1 MYTECPSCHTFFKVT
16 PPQLKVAQ
24 GRVRCGRCD
33 TVFNALATLAEE
45 VPSTASAP
53 ASISNEFENLDMQSQ
68 FNQDQSASLAD
79 VKIPGMDVSEAVDGG
94 LELLENDVLAN
105 LGDDIG
111 DIAPVETQALED
123 NAPAGE
129 FDLDEDLFSSPA
141 LDENAMGEM
150 VGEGNALDL
159 DAGDGF
165 GELDLAGDLDEQPA
179 ADALDEFGISQFDL
193 DDQEPSFEQDVF
205 AADGG
210 ESVSKKASRFEAQDT
225 EALDLNEEVP
235 VDLAS
240 APDLED
246 APLDQ
251 PLMPDADIEVDTPA
265 SRRDYE
271 SRFETDFDEKQS
283 AEDYVL
289 QELDEKESKPRS
301 FLASVFWI
309 FLITSLLFVLLGQFA
324 YFKREELVKNP
335 QLRPYIEKLC
345 AEINVYIPCEIPAPK
360 DLEAIQLLE
369 RDVRTHPSTK
379 GALLITSTIISKAEF
394 EQAFPKLE
402 LTFSD
407 INQKVLAR
415 RLFEPNEYLSDD
427 VDLEKGLTP
436 DLPVRI
442 MLEIVD
448 PGSEAVNF
456 EFTFK

>member
-79 VKIPGMDVSEAVDGG
+79 VKIPGMDVSGAAAGADF
-94 LELLENDVLAN
+94 ELLENDVLGD
-105 LGDDIG
+105 LGDDIADVASMDGLAVEGEAPGG
-111 DIAPVETQALED
+111 D
-123 NAPAGE
+123 
-129 FDLDEDLFSSPA
+129 FDLGEDLFSTPA
-141 LDENAMGEM
+141 LDEDVMGEV
-150 VGEGNALDL
+150 VGEGDALDL
-159 DAGDGF
+159 EAGEGF

-179 ADALDEFGISQFDL
+179 ADALDDFGVSQFDL
-193 DDQEPSFEQDVF
+193 DDEQPAFEQDVF
-205 AADGG
+205 APEGSAAA
-210 ESVSKKASRFEAQDT
+210 SKPKSRFEAEDT
-225 EALDLNEEVP
+225 AALDLDDKAT
-235 VDLAS
+235 VDL
-240 APDLED
+240 EE

-251 PLMPDADIEVDTPA
+251 PLMPDADIEEDIPGT
-265 SRRDYE
+265 RR
-271 SRFETDFDEKQS
+271 SRFDNDFDEKQT

-301 FLASVFWI
+301 LLASLFWI

-324 YFKREELVKNP
+324 YFKREELAKQP
-335 QLRPYIEKLC
+335 QLRPYLEKACEALN
-345 AEINVYIPCEIPAPK
+345 AYVPCDIPAPK

-379 GALLITSTIISKAEF
+379 GALLITSTIISKADF
-394 EQAFPKLE
+394 GQAFPKLE

-415 RLFEPNEYLSDD
+415 RLFEPREYLSDD